1 MVGSDCLCFV
11 LQKRNRCLILFI
23 QKQIC
28 FSTGLRQLYYIP
40 FVFHGYS
47 VVVFGIY
54 GQDVDIYSVF

>member
-23 QKQIC
+23 KKQIC
-28 FSTGLRQLYYIP
+28 FSTGLRQLCYIP

-54 GQDVDIYSVF
+54 GQDVDIYSAF